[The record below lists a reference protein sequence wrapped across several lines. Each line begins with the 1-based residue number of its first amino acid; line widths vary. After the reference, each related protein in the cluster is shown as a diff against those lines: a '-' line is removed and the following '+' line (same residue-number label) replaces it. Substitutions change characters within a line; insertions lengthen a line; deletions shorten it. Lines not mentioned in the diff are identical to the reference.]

1 MRRRCVDPR
10 RVLARHGLAAKKS
23 WGQNFLH
30 DRSVLARIV
39 AAVGATADDVVVE
52 IGAGLGTLTAALA
65 QAAPAPRRVLA
76 VERDPDMQRV
86 LAAELGG
93 DARVEV
99 VGADALA
106 FDYLAARRAAGRPVI
121 VVGNLPYQISSALVL
136 ALVAAG
142 ARGGVA
148 RAVVMVQREMAQRIV
163 APPGS
168 RTYGRLTVGIA
179 QHAEARILF
188 HVRPGSFHP
197 APAVTS
203 SVLSLVPRAA
213 PLAPVRDAGAVRGG
227 GQAGVR
233 DPAQDAAAA
242 RSPGSSATTRSPRR
256 LPRAASRARNAPSSC
271 RSRTSRGSRTRLPTA
286 PPAVGRRRSD
296 AMPELP
302 EVETIVRGLAPRLRG
317 RRIESVWWSGK
328 PLHLRRKVDLRG
340 LRAVAIGR
348 AIAGVRRIG
357 KFILVAVDGAASR
370 RMLPACVHATSG

>member
-1 MRRRCVDPR
+1 MTGPASADPR

-39 AAVGATADDVVVE
+39 AAVGATGDDVVVE

-86 LAAELGG
+86 LAAELAG

-99 VGADALA
+99 VGADALT
-106 FDYLAARRAAGRPVI
+106 FDYAAASRAAGRPVV

-136 ALVAAG
+136 ALVGAG
-142 ARGGVA
+142 TRGGVA
-148 RAVVMVQREMAQRIV
+148 RAIVMVQREMAQRIV

-168 RTYGRLTVGIA
+168 RTYGRLTVAIA

-203 SVLSLVPRAA
+203 SVVSLVPRAA
-213 PLAPVRDAGAVRGG
+213 PLAA
-227 GQAGVR
+227 VR
-233 DPAQDAAAA
+233 DPALFEAVVKQAFATRRKMLRGALSGQFGDDAVAAAF
-242 RSPGSSATTRSPRR
+242 
-256 LPRAASRARNAPSSC
+256 AAS
-271 RSRTSRGSRTRLPTA
+271 G
-286 PPAVGRRRSD
+286 
-296 AMPELP
+296 
-302 EVETIVRGLAPRLRG
+302 
-317 RRIESVWWSGK
+317 
-328 PLHLRRKVDLRG
+328 
-340 LRAVAIGR
+340 
-348 AIAGVRRIG
+348 IAGTERAEQ
-357 KFILVAVDGAASR
+357 LSVADFARLANALADGAAPR
-370 RMLPACVHATSG
+370 